1 MVKKR
6 KSGGGRKALPKDM
19 KLSGRVQ
26 VICTGAEQDAFAK
39 EATAQGFS
47 SPSQWARKLM
57 SDALSTE
64 LRDSLKKE

>member
-1 MVKKR
+1 MAKKR

-26 VICTGAEQDAFAK
+26 VICTDAEQEAFTK
-39 EATAQGFS
+39 EAANQGFS

-57 SDALSTE
+57 SDGLSIE
-64 LRDSLKKE
+64 VRESLKKE